1 MVSYVAGILTHM
13 DPQNMVY
20 VDINSIMQSNA
31 KILEQWHKKYGINKS
46 KVNYYK
52 TIANNLM
59 EAIDKVK
66 ELDTITKNV
75 FY

>member
-1 MVSYVAGILTHM
+1 MTHM

-31 KILEQWHKKYGINKS
+31 QILKQWNKKYGINKS
-46 KVNYYK
+46 KVKYYE

-59 EAIDKVK
+59 EAIDKVR